1 MRGLLIQTG
10 LGSQEDSI
18 PVLLAS
24 TILRLRRIAC
34 AFLRLAQLRY
44 WNFGRDWLAKKLQ

>member
-18 PVLLAS
+18 PAS
-24 TILRLRRIAC
+24 LSPFILRLRRIASPP
-34 AFLRLAQLRY
+34 LGLVELPYR
-44 WNFGRDWLAKKLQ
+44 KL